1 MATSSI
7 FANVVVNS
15 EEAAKKI
22 IAAYESCEA
31 SDEKPYYKT
40 KFTDDE
46 KKAIAL
52 IKSQYGV
59 KKV

>member
-22 IAAYESCEA
+22 VAAYESCEA
-31 SDEKPYYKT
+31 SDEKPFYRT
-40 KFTDDE
+40 SFTDKQE
-46 KKAIAL
+46 RAIEL
-52 IKSQYGV
+52 IKTQYGA
-59 KKV
+59 KR